1 MRIPSSK
8 NTVVALSLVTFILGQ
23 SPTAVGLSTEE
34 ACDKLYADYLEKAK
48 QALRDKK
55 PDAAVA
61 FLLKASTI
69 AQSCANSEKPEGQG
83 EQKTLALARLDA
95 SLHR

>member
-1 MRIPSSK
+1 MRIPWSK
-8 NTVVALSLVTFILGQ
+8 NTVAALLLVTFILGQ
-23 SPTAVGLSTEE
+23 PLTSAGLSTEE
-34 ACDKLYADYLEKAK
+34 ACDKMYVEYLEKAK

-55 PDAAVA
+55 PDDAVA

-69 AQSCANSEKPEGQG
+69 AQSCATSEKPEGQG
-83 EQKTLALARLDA
+83 EQNTLALARLDI